1 MGDPRRLK
9 KKYKKPSHP
18 FQKQRIEE
26 ELRYLG
32 EYGLRNK
39 REFWKHRTQLG
50 NYRRTARK
58 IRTLPPERQKKEL
71 RVLMDKLIRLG
82 IIQKNAEFE
91 DLLLMTIDD
100 ILNRRLQTLVFKK
113 GLANSI
119 YQARQFI
126 THRHIEVNGKR
137 IDSPSYILKKDEEDT
152 LKFVNSSSFYG
163 REEQPVSEQ

>member
-9 KKYKKPSHP
+9 KKYKKPQHP
-18 FQKQRIEE
+18 FHKKRIEE
-26 ELRYLG
+26 ELRYVG

-50 NYRRTARK
+50 HYRRTARK
-58 IRTLPPERQKKEL
+58 IRTLPPEKQQKDL

-82 IIQKNAEFE
+82 ILDQNAEFE
-91 DLLLMTIDD
+91 DILYLTVDD

-113 GLANSI
+113 GLANSV

-126 THRHIEVNGKR
+126 THKHIEVNGKK
-137 IDSPSYILKKDEEDT
+137 IDSPSYLVKKEEEDAIN
-152 LKFVNSSSFYG
+152 FVSSSPFYG
-163 REEQPVSEQ
+163 REEQTISE